1 MESLQHSLRPLNFE
15 LSMCGCPIFS
25 YKRKLVNYLLYLLG
39 FILILNIIILLLH
52 KEVDIGIT
60 DNAPFVIHFMMFV
73 WNLCYFAYCISFI
86 LIVWK
91 TRDKLVSLVFK
102 ELAPHL
108 TPTDHQQIFSFT
120 AKLLVH
126 KLVCIVLLRG
136 SFVYFAIWNGIGYWS
151 GINEIQMLLL
161 IFLLQDPFASTIS
174 LYLALL
180 KTMSLAETNIIS
192 RLEQNVSKYS
202 PHVVYIKV
210 KKCVQLKNNVSQ
222 RVSVFLCFMF
232 GYLFLHAVSD
242 ICRCQF
248 VYSNEKAS
256 TPAKIWAFVSLA
268 RLIIYCLQAMF
279 LVFETH
285 KLSQKFQE
293 NLSSLADAIVLLQNS
308 HKWSFVLY
316 EISKAELYKYRA
328 FDFFSIDRKLLLSFF
343 ASFVSLTVLFTQ
355 LINQAIR

>member
-1 MESLQHSLRPLNFE
+1 MDSLQHSLRLLNYE
-15 LSMCGCPIFS
+15 LSCSGCPIFP
-25 YKRKLVNYLLYLLG
+25 YKRKLVNYLLNLYG
-39 FILILNIIILLLH
+39 FILILSIIVLLFD
-52 KEVDIGIT
+52 KEVDIGISS
-60 DNAPFVIHFMMFV
+60 NAPFVIQFMMFV

-126 KLVCIVLLRG
+126 KVTSVFVHRG
-136 SFVYFAIWNGIGYWS
+136 SFVYFAIWSSAEHWL
-151 GINEIQMLLL
+151 GINLSQVKLLVFMLH
-161 IFLLQDPFASTIS
+161 DPFASTIS

-180 KTMSLAETNIIS
+180 KTMNLAETNIIS
-192 RLEQNVSKYS
+192 RLEHNISKYP
-202 PHVVYIKV
+202 PHVVYTRV
-210 KKCVQLKNNVSQ
+210 KKCVQLKNKVSQ
-222 RVSVFLCFMF
+222 QVSIFVCFMF
-232 GYLFLHAVSD
+232 GYLFVHAVSD

-248 VYSNEKAS
+248 VYFNKETSAV
-256 TPAKIWAFVSLA
+256 AKKWALVSLF
-268 RLIIYCLQAMF
+268 RLIIYFLQALF

-285 KLSQKFQE
+285 KLSQEFQE
-293 NLSSLADAIVLLQNS
+293 SLSSLADATAFLRKS

-355 LINQAIR
+355 LINQASL